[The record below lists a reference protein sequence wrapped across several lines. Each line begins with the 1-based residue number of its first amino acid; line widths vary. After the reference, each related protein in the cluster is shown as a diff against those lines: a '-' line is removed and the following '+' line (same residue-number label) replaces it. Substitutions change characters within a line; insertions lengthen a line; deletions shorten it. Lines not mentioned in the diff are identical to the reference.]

1 MNNIEAHNRHNN
13 GVIAKMRADIEALQA
28 HNSNLREALNIM
40 SSETQEELEGTR
52 RELRAMKRR
61 DGILLPET
69 HGELEGTRRELRA
82 MKRRE
87 LKRKRDDLQ
96 MQLVDEIIDDLPTS
110 MSDRY
115 IRGAWVRSDGDS
127 DCSSDCSCYFSD

>member
-1 MNNIEAHNRHNN
+1 MIRSNN
-13 GVIAKMRADIEALQA
+13 GVIAKLRADIEALQA

-40 SSETQEELEGTR
+40 FSETHEELE
-52 RELRAMKRR
+52 
-61 DGILLPET
+61 D
-69 HGELEGTRRELRA
+69 TRRELRA

-115 IRGAWVRSDGDS
+115 IRGAWVCSDGDS

>member
-1 MNNIEAHNRHNN
+1 MNNNNDEEAFVIRSTN
-13 GVIAKMRADIEALQA
+13 GVIAKLRADIEALQA
-28 HNSNLREALNIM
+28 HNSNLREALNILF
-40 SSETQEELEGTR
+40 SETHE
-52 RELRAMKRR
+52 
-61 DGILLPET
+61 
-69 HGELEGTRRELRA
+69 ELEGTRRELRA